1 MNGRPGNK
9 KSDSVYALIII
20 CGDIAMF
27 FQLHVELDK
36 AKDEFSCLFHKSAT
50 GKVFQNEYSIIFQ
63 SAVSV

>member
-9 KSDSVYALIII
+9 KIDSVYALIII

-50 GKVFQNEYSIIFQ
+50 G
-63 SAVSV
+63 

>member
-9 KSDSVYALIII
+9 KIDSVYALIII

-36 AKDEFSCLFHKSAT
+36 AKDEFPCLFHKLAT

>member
-9 KSDSVYALIII
+9 KIDSVYALIII

-36 AKDEFSCLFHKSAT
+36 DEFSCLFHKSAT
-50 GKVFQNEYSIIFQ
+50 GKVFRNEYSIIFQ